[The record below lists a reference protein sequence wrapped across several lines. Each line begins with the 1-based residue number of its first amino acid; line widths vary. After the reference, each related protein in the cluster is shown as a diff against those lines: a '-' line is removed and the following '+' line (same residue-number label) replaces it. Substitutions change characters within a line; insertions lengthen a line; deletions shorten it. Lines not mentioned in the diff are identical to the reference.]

1 MTRILAFT
9 DPHGE
14 ARALE
19 GILEQAGQSHPDLVV
34 CAGDIS
40 LCGKDYESFVSGLGK
55 LGQPVHFVT
64 GNHDVPPVAA
74 DIAARFPYMRDIGDR
89 LVEVSRLRLLGL
101 ADCEA
106 YLPGGRVDPALLA
119 KVLALEAPSDRTKP
133 LVLVGHY
140 PPWKSAISGIRFLT
154 AESGGSRLV
163 RSIVEAL
170 QPTLMIT
177 GHYHQDFGREDRLGP
192 TRLVNPGPAG
202 TLFDL

>member
-19 GILEQAGQSHPDLVV
+19 GILRLAHQSPPDLII

-40 LCGKDYESFVSGLGK
+40 LCGRGYESFVSGLAK
-55 LGQPVHFVT
+55 LGQPVYFVT
-64 GNHDVPPVAA
+64 GNHDVPPVGA

-89 LVEVSRLRLLGL
+89 LVEVAGLRLLGL
-101 ADCEA
+101 ADCQA
-106 YLPGGRVDPALLA
+106 YLPGGTADPALLA
-119 KVLALEAPSDRTKP
+119 KVLGLEAPSDRAKP

-140 PPWKSAISGIRFLT
+140 PPWKSAIAGIRFLT

-163 RSIVEAL
+163 LSIVEAL
-170 QPTLMIT
+170 QPKVMIT

-202 TLFDL
+202 SLFDL